1 MTHEFR
7 SLFLPLAAE
16 EQAVFADF
24 FPTLM
29 ASSTSIQDGAAGE
42 HSLQPTVSAALD
54 TSSSAWAT
62 SPHSSGECGNL
73 PEVGRGTATD
83 AQARCGAPLRSLVFA
98 IGSGRADAVIVVLR
112 RGDVVLYGLDR
123 LHTPPY
129 EKCRIRPLP
138 TTQQLMAARENARRY
153 SNADG
158 AASDGSRADASGSGV
173 LAGSCRVGNGGAEAT
188 CAALLPLHIA
198 YCCRIPLSASFSS
211 ATPPAGG
218 PRRGGGGGSRDEKDE
233 DVVYLRG
240 IVGSSDGRV
249 SLFSDTSYTLSF
261 AAHDIPVAQV
271 DAVLLPPCTLDGCVS
286 TNASP
291 TTSTRGVR
299 SMGAGVNTYAA
310 PSGELASP
318 TSPQRQERLARA
330 TQRLGLVTSGN
341 DGVVLLWRRL
351 GDSMSPIVVVRPS
364 TFSSRAAYAVHHPSA
379 LSALLSSRAPPS
391 QREAAVDAELSC
403 PPSCLLHAA
412 TSTSHTLRV
421 RQLSSIS
428 PKPTHKSLS
437 STARRESVEEAA
449 PTSMS
454 TALPGS
460 WSATVTAIAAHDSV
474 TLVAMGASLLS
485 LVKLNPRS
493 VARVWKAAE
502 SITQLVLVDSVA
514 LAVCARSGTVHV
526 LTIHPSTGQVVRQRV
541 YYSYKNRAIHHTSL
555 HVASLLMTL
564 VDVCGSTELVQLPAD
579 VLLPCGVRP
588 LRGEYASGDAAHVN
602 LLASMAALRAKV
614 CIEVIKDGSGGG
626 ASGSVTANEAEVIG
640 GSTSMYEANA
650 AFDQLNERLLLA
662 RYAVPEECD
671 DFMGANVHV
680 F

>member
-7 SLFLPLAAE
+7 SLFLPLAEE

-24 FPTLM
+24 FPTLV
-29 ASSTSIQDGAAGE
+29 ASSTSIQDGAAGDP
-42 HSLQPTVSAALD
+42 SLQAPASAVLD
-54 TSSSAWAT
+54 PSNSAWAT
-62 SPHSSGECGNL
+62 SSHSSGEYGNP
-73 PEVGRGTATD
+73 PEAGRGAATD
-83 AQARCGAPLRSLVFA
+83 AQTRCGAPLRSLVFA
-98 IGSGRADAVIVVLR
+98 IGSARADAVIVVLR

-138 TTQQLMAARENARRY
+138 TTQQLMAARENARRC

-158 AASDGSRADASGSGV
+158 AASARSRADISGSGG
-173 LAGSCRVGNGGAEAT
+173 LAGSRSVGNGGAEAT
-188 CAALLPLHIA
+188 CATLLPLHIA
-198 YCCRIPLSASFSS
+198 YCCRIPLSASLTS
-211 ATPPAGG
+211 ATPPSGG
-218 PRRGGGGGSRDEKDE
+218 PRRGGGSREEKDE
-233 DVVYLRG
+233 DVMYLRG

-286 TNASP
+286 TNATP
-291 TTSTRGVR
+291 TTSARG
-299 SMGAGVNTYAA
+299 ANTHAV
-310 PSGELASP
+310 PSGEPGSP

-330 TQRLGLVTSGN
+330 TQRLGLVTSGT

-351 GDSMSPIVVVRPS
+351 GNSMSPIVVVRSS
-364 TFSSRAAYAVHHPSA
+364 TFSSRVAYAVHHPSA
-379 LSALLSSRAPPS
+379 LSALLSSRAPAS
-391 QREAAVDAELSC
+391 QLEAATDAELSC

-421 RQLSSIS
+421 RQLASIS
-428 PKPTHKSLS
+428 PNPTDTSLS
-437 STARRESVEEAA
+437 SAARRESVEEAA

-454 TALPGS
+454 VALPGS
-460 WSATVTAIAAHDSV
+460 WSATVTAIATHDSV

-485 LVKLNPRS
+485 LVKLSPRS
-493 VARVWKAAE
+493 AARVWKAAE
-502 SITQLVLVDSVA
+502 SITQLVLVDTVA

-526 LTIHPSTGQVVRQRV
+526 LTIHPDTGQVVRQRV
-541 YYSYKNRAIHHTSL
+541 YYSYKSRAIHHTSL
-555 HVASLLMTL
+555 HAGSLLMTI
-564 VDVCGSTELVQLPAD
+564 VDVCGSTELVQLPVD
-579 VLLPCGVRP
+579 VLLPCDVRP
-588 LRGEYASGDAAHVN
+588 LRGEYTCGDAAHVN

-614 CIEVIKDGSGGG
+614 CIEAVKGGSDGGVR
-626 ASGSVTANEAEVIG
+626 GSVTANEVEVIG
-640 GSTSMYEANA
+640 GASSMYEANTA
-650 AFDQLNERLLLA
+650 LDQLNERLLLA

-671 DFMGANVHV
+671 KFMSANAHV

>member
-42 HSLQPTVSAALD
+42 HSLQPKVSAALD

-129 EKCRIRPLP
+129 EKCRIQPLP

-198 YCCRIPLSASFSS
+198 YCCH
-211 ATPPAGG
+211 
-218 PRRGGGGGSRDEKDE
+218 
-233 DVVYLRG
+233 VVYLRG